1 MARTPCRPTADR
13 YAWGSTTEPYTAT
26 LVLQALQRGAIGSLD
41 DSAAKHI
48 SPYLRF
54 IPANAPDGPSDLY
67 ELFSRPPGAMAAVT
81 VRHLLQMQSGIQD
94 SSSCHNF

>member
-1 MARTPCRPTADR
+1 MARTPCQPTADR
-13 YAWGSTTEPYTAT
+13 YAWGSTTKPYTAT

-81 VRHLLQMQSGIQD
+81 VRNSQE
-94 SSSCHNF
+94 NA